1 MWQKFSKWRRSARAR
16 EVAAY
21 DAYSGLVNYP
31 LFVMSLLFMI
41 AFAITLTP
49 TADEAELRFA
59 HIVIPVTWAVF
70 AVDYALGILMSP
82 KRWEFAR
89 THWAQALAL
98 LFPPLRMLMLYHVFS
113 VLRAAPIRRGD
124 RARIYVLY
132 VTTLLLVFC
141 AVLVVY
147 FERKSP
153 DANITSFGDA
163 LWWGGET
170 VSTVGYGDFYPVTM
184 PGRLIAAV
192 LFVNGVALISVITA
206 GLAQNFTADDAK
218 KQAQSD
224 AQDASQGAAGPDLL
238 GAHIGIPNADL
249 AELHRRLAAI
259 EEALAD
265 VAAHVTAA
273 LSASMGGVPA
283 AEVKPDNGPPSEP
296 RRVGSADAAEH
307 TASAPSMGDSA

>member
-1 MWQKFSKWRRSARAR
+1 MRLKFSEWRRSARAR

-70 AVDYALGILMSP
+70 AVDYALGILMAP

-132 VTTLLLVFC
+132 TTTLLLVFS

-153 DANITSFGDA
+153 NANITSFGDA

-218 KQAQSD
+218 KEAAQS
-224 AQDASQGAAGPDLL
+224 ASQGAAGPDLL
-238 GAHIGIPNADL
+238 GAHIAIPNADL

-273 LSASMGGVPA
+273 LSASMSSVPA
-283 AEVKPDNGPPSEP
+283 AEAHHSSGPPSEP
-296 RRVGSADAAEH
+296 RRVGSADAAED